1 MKKRC
6 QVMSADSAEQREKSV
21 RFGVHAFRDFRVS
34 PNAEPD
40 ERSGSAYRPNFE
52 PDHRSGSASVR
63 SEPKF
68 GTELC
73 HHYLARLFGEVEV
86 EEDGTFS
93 GAEMGLVLVGVIE
106 LEETGTRGGA

>member
-73 HHYLARLFGEVEV
+73 HHYALLI
-86 EEDGTFS
+86 
-93 GAEMGLVLVGVIE
+93 MLLVLRFK
-106 LEETGTRGGA
+106 LRPASMHK